1 MNVLKKWLSVF
12 ITVTMIFSTF
22 PVTAYAED
30 IISIPSEAINQ
41 EEKNSEFSEN
51 VDDEEIISDT
61 TNNSENEEIIDE
73 ENSSQ
78 DVEEEEKENSLQQD
92 EENEKE
98 ESSQADDTIALEEDG
113 SIEIIPE
120 EQPSE
125 FPTEEIVNDV
135 LESIENEEDVIDD
148 TVIYNLS
155 NMEITVG
162 TDEKK
167 AIESPYL
174 YKLFNENGEYTIELE
189 DNAFFP
195 YEVQF
200 KYNGNTTVEW
210 FETPESTVEIGGHI
224 FRVHS
229 EVTRDDMLSQFGVY
243 VGGEYVPAYPKAK
256 EFKNSFGISPMSLL
270 PLDETNLTLD
280 LTGYFPLLLDSV
292 ELSAIGGVDVKPQD
306 KVFIRQKIDSKDDF
320 RLLGDD
326 EGLNISLIEKIMYND
341 GVVDNFIDVNRD
353 AFSFELIVGSG
364 KQLDLNNHR
373 YEIYIDMTSLN
384 DSIKY
389 SLYEQLN
396 TERKELEAGN
406 DYNDFSILGNGHFY
420 IAGQAKN
427 SLLSSFRIE
436 SSYDVDKEYYLS
448 LGFNDKVTEG
458 VNIEFYEGYFKNAE
472 DLDSSK
478 NITDKIFNV
487 QNMSN
492 INAGFKIDKNES
504 DDVTTMV
511 LKDSNDK
518 VTFIYPMTFSYFNEN
533 GGFPSMYPALI
544 EVVDIN
550 NDYYDNFAS
559 NYSESSYNHGCEY
572 IEVELYKEFP
582 ADSNYG
588 LLLSDTLIDSE
599 ITKTVKGFFN
609 SLSEAENE
617 KDITDELFNY
627 KAYEDNFSGNG
638 VNFTVFCEDG
648 SIGHINV
655 RVYTGNRSIFDNI
668 YASLKN
674 PIKES
679 TIEENVSYSAT
690 HSISDGCIYIN
701 MELYKEY
708 VADAEYRLN
717 LDFEYSSFLGD
728 VIKVVKGKFNSLSE
742 ASNEKDIKTE
752 ILNNRYEDNFSGNGV
767 DFTIFYENN
776 KVLNINIKASEGN
789 KYIYNNTGFK
799 VWGIKGISTMKLS
812 SDEDDYYYNGFQTIF
827 VEDEDFDISNTILNF
842 NKDSDIN
849 VYVEGSS
856 ELQESGIS
864 SQDFSEG
871 KLFYSTTSKTHQNQR
886 NFCISVVKKYV
897 GGPKLFVNG
906 INGHDGTKREMFLNS
921 QYENKHDIFIA
932 NTGDETLT
940 GLNVELI
947 DAVNVKLDD
956 YWTVGGENNDILSAF
971 TEKSINEN
979 IYGYFDNGAKIRLL
993 PVPEDEMVG
1002 NGEISGKL
1010 KISAD
1015 GQEDVVIELSGVMG
1029 DPKIYTEEIP
1039 QAVKY
1044 VPYSAIIQTT
1054 NMNEDIDTEFE
1065 LVEGK
1070 LPEGMTF
1077 TQAGEIYGVPKEFG
1091 TFKFKV
1097 KASFTTNSYYGN
1109 YGNTYEFPDSFA
1121 EFTLEILDNTSE
1133 NVKNSIDE
1141 GYEIETSLPEEITNY
1156 SDYIFESKG
1165 ELTEFMD
1172 FWLDGNKLERDV
1184 DYIAEEGST
1193 KITIS
1198 SQTFKNAGNGT
1209 HTIAAEFRVDG
1220 NKNNSL
1226 KRTAQNYTMNI
1237 GGGSSSGG
1245 SSSGGS
1251 SSGGSSSGGSSSG
1264 GSSNNNSNNTV
1275 TKPQEV
1281 PENTTP
1287 SEPVIP
1293 QEELND
1299 NFRDVLKKS
1308 WYNSDVDWAYKQ
1320 GIMYG
1325 VGNGIFEPNSIST
1338 RAMCIAVLARL
1349 SGEDLSQYKVENGQW
1364 YSTDVNWAKSK
1375 SIILDELFSSDLA
1388 YTREEIAIII
1398 VRYFDAL
1405 NIPYENEIQNIQF
1418 IDEYKMTEEGI
1429 KAFKILYNIGIFYG
1443 EGNNVM
1449 NPDGTVTR
1457 AQLAALAHRIAVFQ
1471 NSL

>member
-98 ESSQADDTIALEEDG
+98 ESSQANDTIASEEDG

-270 PLDETNLTLD
+270 PLDETDLELD

-292 ELSAIGGVDVKPQD
+292 ELSAIPGLNIAPDDVALWVK
-306 KVFIRQKIDSKDDF
+306 KEYGDDDYK
-320 RLLGDD
+320 LLNYD

-341 GVVDNFIDVNRD
+341 GVVDINKDTFI
-353 AFSFELIVGSG
+353 FELIVGSG
-364 KQLDLNNHR
+364 KQLDLDNHR
-373 YEIYIDMTSLN
+373 YEIDVDITSLK
-384 DSIKY
+384 DSIEY
-389 SLYEQLN
+389 SLYEQLG
-396 TERKELEAGN
+396 TERDELHYN
-406 DYNDFSILGNGHFY
+406 SDYTKFMYNGYFY
-420 IAGQAKN
+420 INEYKKHGLINEFDIKSN
-427 SLLSSFRIE
+427 YHI
-436 SSYDVDKEYYLS
+436 DKEYYLS
-448 LGFNDKVTEG
+448 LGLNNKITENA
-458 VNIEFYEGYFKNAE
+458 NIEFYDGYFEKAE
-472 DLDSSK
+472 DLDESK

-487 QNMSN
+487 QNMSD
-492 INAGFKIDKNES
+492 IDAGYKIDSSNN
-504 DDVTTMV
+504 VTTIV
-511 LKDSNDK
+511 LKDSNENIIL
-518 VTFIYPMTFSYFNEN
+518 VYPMIFSYHGNYSV
-533 GGFPSMYPALI
+533 GIRYAKLK
-544 EVVDIN
+544 VVDKN
-550 NDYYDNFAS
+550 NDYYG
-559 NYSESSYNHGCEY
+559 SYANRFDTSGYYNNGCKY
-572 IEVELYKEFP
+572 FEVELYKEFS
-582 ADSNYG
+582 ADNTYG
-588 LLLSDTLIDSE
+588 LMLDANNDSK
-599 ITKTVKGFFN
+599 ITKTVKGNFA
-609 SLSEAENE
+609 SLSDAENE
-617 KDITDELFNY
+617 KDITDELFGY
-627 KAYEDNFSGNG
+627 ETYEDNFSGDG
-638 VNFTVFCEDG
+638 VDFTVFCEDG
-648 SIGHINV
+648 SIDHINV
-655 RVYTGNRSIFDNI
+655 KAYTGNKSIIEEINGSLKLINEDDESEYVTIYSKRSISNNCIF
-668 YASLKN
+668 
-674 PIKES
+674 
-679 TIEENVSYSAT
+679 IEN
-690 HSISDGCIYIN
+690 
-701 MELYKEY
+701 ELYKDY
-708 VADAEYRLN
+708 PADAEYTLN
-717 LDFEYSSFLGD
+717 LSSD
-728 VIKVVKGKFNSLSE
+728 YENEIAKIVKGKFNNTSE
-742 ASNEKDIKTE
+742 ANNEEDIKTQ
-752 ILNNRYEDNFSGNGV
+752 ILDTGYKDNFSGNGV
-767 DFTIFYENN
+767 DFTIFYDNG
-776 KVLNINIKASEGN
+776 KVLNVNVKAYTGD
-789 KYIYNNTGFK
+789 KYKYNNTGFR
-799 VWGIKGISTMKLS
+799 VWGIKGISTMELS

-932 NTGDETLT
+932 NIGDETLT

-956 YWTVGGENNDILSAF
+956 YWTVGGENNDTLSAF

-1251 SSGGSSSGGSSSG
+1251 SGGGNSGS

>member
-98 ESSQADDTIALEEDG
+98 ESSQANDTIASEEDG

-270 PLDETNLTLD
+270 PLDETDLELD

-292 ELSAIGGVDVKPQD
+292 ELSAIPGLTTDPDDVVLYWAKE
-306 KVFIRQKIDSKDDF
+306 SDDDYK
-320 RLLGDD
+320 LLEGD
-326 EGLNISLIEKIMYND
+326 EGLNVSLIEEVTYSD
-341 GVVDNFIDVNRD
+341 GTTGEGISTNMSRR
-353 AFSFELIVGSG
+353 SFELIVGSG
-364 KQLDLNNHR
+364 KQLDVTNHR
-373 YEIYIDMTSLN
+373 YDIFVKNTAVEDMFSYSIYEQQLDNNRTKLDYYDYTNFIYDSSFYIDGYEKSYLISKFDIEYNINEEYYMGLELN
-384 DSIKY
+384 SSITK
-389 SLYEQLN
+389 
-396 TERKELEAGN
+396 
-406 DYNDFSILGNGHFY
+406 
-420 IAGQAKN
+420 
-427 SLLSSFRIE
+427 
-436 SSYDVDKEYYLS
+436 DVDL
-448 LGFNDKVTEG
+448 
-458 VNIEFYEGYFKNAE
+458 EFYEGYFEKVE
-472 DLDSSK
+472 DLDNSK

-487 QNMSN
+487 SNMSD
-492 INAGFKIDKNES
+492 IDAGYKLGDDLDKI
-504 DDVTTMV
+504 VTIV
-511 LKDSNDK
+511 VKDSNGDVK
-518 VTFIYPMTFSYFNEN
+518 FIYPINFSYYNRYELYVN
-533 GGFPSMYPALI
+533 YAELKVI
-544 EVVDIN
+544 DKN
-550 NDYYDNFAS
+550 NDYYG
-559 NYSESSYNHGCEY
+559 SYANRFTTSGYYNNGCKY
-572 IEVELYKEFP
+572 FEVELYKEFS
-582 ADSNYG
+582 ADNTYG
-588 LLLSDTLIDSE
+588 LMLDANNESK
-599 ITKTVKGFFN
+599 ITKTVKGNFG
-609 SLSEAENE
+609 SLSDAENE
-617 KDITDELFNY
+617 KDITDELFGY
-627 KAYEDNFSGNG
+627 ETYEDNFSGDG
-638 VNFTVFCEDG
+638 VDFTVFCEDG
-648 SIGHINV
+648 SIDHINV
-655 RVYTGNRSIFDNI
+655 KAFTGDKSIFEVING
-668 YASLKN
+668 SLKLIN
-674 PIKES
+674 EDDKSEYVTRYSKRSVSNNCIF
-679 TIEENVSYSAT
+679 IEN
-690 HSISDGCIYIN
+690 
-701 MELYKEY
+701 ELYKDY
-708 VADAEYRLN
+708 PADAEYTLN
-717 LDFEYSSFLGD
+717 LSSYED
-728 VIKVVKGKFNSLSE
+728 KIAKIVKGKFNNISE
-742 ASNEKDIKTE
+742 TNNQEDIKTQ
-752 ILNNRYEDNFSGNGV
+752 ILETGYKDNFSGNGV
-767 DFTIFYENN
+767 DFTIFYENG
-776 KVLNINIKASEGN
+776 KVLNVNVKAYTGD
-789 KYIYNNTGFK
+789 KYKYNNTGFR
-799 VWGIKGISTMKLS
+799 VMGIKGISTMELS

-932 NTGDETLT
+932 NIGDETLT

-956 YWTVGGENNDILSAF
+956 YWTVGGENNDTLSAF

-1141 GYEIETSLPEEITNY
+1141 GYEIETLLPEEITNY

-1226 KRTAQNYTMNI
+1226 KRTAQNYNMNI
-1237 GGGSSSGG
+1237 GGGSSGGG
-1245 SSSGGS
+1245 SSSGGN
-1251 SSGGSSSGGSSSG
+1251 SGS
-1264 GSSNNNSNNTV
+1264 GSSNNSNNSNNTV